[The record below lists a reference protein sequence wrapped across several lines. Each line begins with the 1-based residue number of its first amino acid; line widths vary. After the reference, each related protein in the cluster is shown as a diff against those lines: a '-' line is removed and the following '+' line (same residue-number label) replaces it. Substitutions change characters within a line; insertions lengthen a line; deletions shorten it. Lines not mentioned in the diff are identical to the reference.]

1 MSGFSLCPI
10 EASKE
15 EGNLFYDKWT
25 GKHDPDRFFFL
36 QLHKCEPVTASGRHR
51 MLPEHIICTEHCK
64 HENSLTEK
72 EQKAWETFKDSR
84 KGNEMKLKGKERVKE
99 GEGLGE
105 AGKFGRNEERGWKKG
120 KQKAKETQKLNLRD
134 TPRRERAESC
144 AHFLD

>member
-1 MSGFSLCPI
+1 MINGLENMIQTGFFSSSYTNVSL
-10 EASKE
+10 SLLV
-15 EGNLFYDKWT
+15 GGT
-25 GKHDPDRFFFL
+25 GCC
-36 QLHKCEPVTASGRHR
+36 QSTSSAQSTANTRIPSQKRN
-51 MLPEHIICTEHCK
+51 K
-64 HENSLTEK
+64 
-72 EQKAWETFKDSR
+72 KAWETFKDSR
-84 KGNEMKLKGKERVKE
+84 KGNEMKLKGKEGVKE

>member
-1 MSGFSLCPI
+1 MINGLENMI
-10 EASKE
+10 Q
-15 EGNLFYDKWT
+15 T
-25 GKHDPDRFFFL
+25 GFFFL

-84 KGNEMKLKGKERVKE
+84 KGNEMKLKGKEGVKE

-120 KQKAKETQKLNLRD
+120 KQKAKETQKLNPRD